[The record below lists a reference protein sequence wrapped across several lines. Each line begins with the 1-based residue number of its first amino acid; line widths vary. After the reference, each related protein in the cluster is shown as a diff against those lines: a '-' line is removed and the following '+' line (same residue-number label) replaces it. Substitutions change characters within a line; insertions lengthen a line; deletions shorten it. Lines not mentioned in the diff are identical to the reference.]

1 MADLGVIEIC
11 RGPASDFSPLTDL
24 RKAYVPKIRFQ
35 LTVTGW
41 IGDKRIPS

>member
-24 RKAYVPKIRFQ
+24 RKAYVAKIRFA
-35 LTVTGW
+35 LTV
-41 IGDKRIPS
+41 ID